1 MAARNQF
8 SDDIDIHI
16 GTDGTVLCG
25 IRPDNGEDPH
35 GDEDTLSTKALIPE
49 PETYALTLGLFAL
62 LGIAYKRTMR

>member
-8 SDDIDIHI
+8 SDDIDIYL
-16 GTDGTVLCG
+16 GTDGTVVWG

-62 LGIAYKRTMR
+62 LGIAYKRIMR